1 MNLFLLSRS
10 RRRGAK
16 RHCNRHVVKMILET
30 TQLMWTAVHMSDV
43 DMSTLNIRAYRK
55 THAWHPTAVWVR
67 ETPKN
72 WEFAVTFGLALCTEY
87 TRRFQKRHK
96 CERHLHFIRKLGY
109 CAPLET
115 RPYTKPRGPMK
126 GGCTPLP
133 LAMPDECVV
142 DQHGIPNAV
151 ASYRKYYN
159 RKGREWAALG
169 RQMRWPTSQTDWIV
183 AKSECMQRRF

>member
-1 MNLFLLSRS
+1 MVSSSLRIMCTMNLFLLSRS

-16 RHCNRHVVKMILET
+16 RHCNRHVIKMILET
-30 TQLMWTAVHMSDV
+30 TQLLWTGVRMSNV
-43 DMSTLNIRAYRK
+43 DMKTLKIRAYRK
-55 THAWHPTAVWVR
+55 THAWHPTAMWVR

-72 WEFAVTFGLALCTEY
+72 WDFTLQFGLELCKEY
-87 TRRFQKRHK
+87 TRRYHRRHK

-109 CAPLET
+109 CKPLET
-115 RPYTKPRGPMK
+115 RPYTAPRGAMK

-133 LAMPDECVV
+133 LAMPDDCVV
-142 DQHGIPNAV
+142 YQKGVPNAV

-169 RQMRWPTSQTDWIV
+169 RPMSWHV
-183 AKSECMQRRF
+183 EV